1 MSVDPLTGVI
11 AVSLIVALLFYFW
24 PPPDDDNGKGPGETA
39 P

>member
-1 MSVDPLTGVI
+1 MGIDQLTGVI
-11 AVSLIVALLFYFW
+11 AVLIMALLFFLW

>member
-1 MSVDPLTGVI
+1 MSINPLTGVI
-11 AVSLIVALLFYFW
+11 AVLIVALLFYFW